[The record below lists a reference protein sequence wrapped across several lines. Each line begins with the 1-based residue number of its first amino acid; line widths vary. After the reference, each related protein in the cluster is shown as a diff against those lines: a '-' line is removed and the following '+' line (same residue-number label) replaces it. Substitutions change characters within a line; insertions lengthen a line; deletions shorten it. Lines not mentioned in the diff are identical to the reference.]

1 MPCSLP
7 GYPLPVS
14 PGLSPAM
21 ATGALQRAQ
30 VVPPPAFILQSGVEP
45 VHDPQGVMQ
54 GLLIKKIAPDDPPL
68 ALQARIE
75 GTTISNVETS
85 KSGDVVSTSLFSGHP
100 MLAAAAVKANGA
112 VTKGPRLARRG
123 PT

>member
-1 MPCSLP
+1 MLSTWLSAASL
-7 GYPLPVS
+7 
-14 PGLSPAM
+14 
-21 ATGALQRAQ
+21 TGFVAGNGNRRLAAGTGRAA
-30 VVPPPAFILQSGVEP
+30 PAFILQSGVEP

-68 ALQARIE
+68 APQARIE
-75 GTTISNVETS
+75 GTIISNVETS
-85 KSGDVVSTSLFSGHP
+85 KSGDVVNTSLFSGHP